1 VEAIRPE
8 LPHGGS
14 PAPGQRELAAY
25 SVLQV
30 ADARRWNASQEDTL
44 VAARHR
50 GRRLGLLVRVLN
62 LRRLL
67 DGYPAVERVTTFNA
81 AENEHLLAINIALGF
96 RPAGYD
102 GEWQRT
108 VATAGEPAGNDAGRA
123 SGGTR
128 TNRRTVPMERRREPA
143 YAGG

>member
-1 VEAIRPE
+1 
-8 LPHGGS
+8 
-14 PAPGQRELAAY
+14 
-25 SVLQV
+25 
-30 ADARRWNASQEDTL
+30 
-44 VAARHR
+44 
-50 GRRLGLLVRVLN
+50 
-62 LRRLL
+62 
-67 DGYPAVERVTTFNA
+67 VERVTTFNA
-81 AENEHLLAINIALGF
+81 AENEHLLAVNIALGF

-102 GEWQRT
+102 GEWQRS